1 MLSCIS
7 ASRKGEPEERLHF
20 LEAAEA
26 EGKRM
31 SRLVEDMLLLSKA
44 DAQSWSI
51 RPEPAEADT
60 LLLDTYEAFLPL
72 ARERGVQ
79 LSIELPEAS
88 IPPCSCD
95 QERIRQVLA
104 ILLDNALCY
113 TSPGGRVCLG
123 LSFEQNSFS
132 FSVAD
137 NGPGIPAEEKKL
149 IFERFYRSDPSRSDR
164 EHFGLGLCIASE
176 IIKAHRGRLTVSDTP
191 GGGSTFTVQLP

>member
-1 MLSCIS
+1 M
-7 ASRKGEPEERLHF
+7 
-20 LEAAEA
+20 
-26 EGKRM
+26 
-31 SRLVEDMLLLSKA
+31 
-44 DAQSWSI
+44 
-51 RPEPAEADT
+51 
-60 LLLDTYEAFLPL
+60 
-72 ARERGVQ
+72 
-79 LSIELPEAS
+79 
-88 IPPCSCD
+88 PPCSCD

-176 IIKAHRGRLTVSDTP
+176 IIKAHQGRLTVSDTP